1 MSLVWMGSYDGG
13 TLMPAD
19 EARVSPF
26 DHGFTVADGVF
37 ETLKVVNGRPFA
49 LTRHLARLGTSCV
62 GLGLAH
68 PNHAVIREAV
78 EVLLASS
85 DPTPLARLR
94 ITVTGGDGPLGSDR
108 GTAPATVVVAA
119 SPIAPWPATTTVVTV
134 PWPRNERSA
143 LVGVKSTSY
152 AENVHA
158 LAHAHSLGAS
168 EAIFGNTVGQLC
180 EGTGTNIFVV
190 IAGEIVTPTL
200 SSGCLPGITRALICE
215 WANVREADLP
225 LEVLSTADEIF
236 LASSTRDVHPVTR
249 VDDRS
254 LPTGSITAKVASTF
268 ARESTA
274 NIDP

>member
-13 TLMPAD
+13 TLMPAE

-37 ETLKVVNGRPFA
+37 ETMKVVDGQAFA
-49 LTRHLARLGTSCV
+49 LTRHLARLGTSCA
-62 GLGLAH
+62 GLGLPH
-68 PNHAVIREAV
+68 PNYAIIREAV
-78 EVLLASS
+78 DAVLSSS
-85 DPTPLARLR
+85 DRVPLARLR

-108 GTAPATVVVAA
+108 GTAPATVFVAA
-119 SPIAPWPATTTVVTV
+119 SPISPWPATTTVVTV

-143 LVGVKSTSY
+143 LAGVKSTSY

-158 LAHAHSLGAS
+158 LAHAHGLGAS

-190 IAGEIVTPTL
+190 IDGEVMTPTL

-215 WANVREADLP
+215 WSDVREADLP
-225 LEVLSTADEIF
+225 LEVLHTADEIF

-249 VDDRS
+249 VDDRTLVS
-254 LPTGSITAKVASTF
+254 GSITAKVASTF